1 MTVKKKD
8 ILMLLPYGIP
18 WIFLTLYGDEAYGI
32 AWQYGAVLAILAV
45 GAGVLRQHGKLLLF
59 GNLLSLC
66 VSMLMVRMLG
76 YDEMNYYFKPFTAYG
91 WVTVLTAV
99 SAVMQMLVWKKNQPQ
114 DH

>member
-1 MTVKKKD
+1 MTVKKKE
-8 ILMLLPYGIP
+8 ILILLPYCIP

-45 GAGVLRQHGKLLLF
+45 GAGVLRGHGKMLLF
-59 GNLLSLC
+59 GNLLSFC
-66 VSMLMVRMLG
+66 ISILMAHFFG

-99 SAVMQMLVWKKNQPQ
+99 SGVMQMLVWKKNQSRGY
-114 DH
+114 